1 MIHWMCLRVF
11 LQNVTAYTGIH
22 ISREPA
28 LSLVQD
34 CVFLGQLSS
43 PWDCFSQVRW
53 ADPAY
58 STGLV
63 QEINRNVQI
72 AFKWKGLVRS
82 SRHSYYQTIGEF
94 DLKVV
99 WEYSWNPQEQ
109 IVSAFPEI
117 RRENE
122 TSQRNSFSYSSS
134 SCWIVLRLD
143 LVQAGE
149 TRLAQCQLWEQ
160 CCEGRHTVCWL
171 LRGEDG
177 RAECLPR
184 LDIVDTVS
192 RRYLMHASGQ

>member
-1 MIHWMCLRVF
+1 MWFLIIFLLECKFHEGRDFYLFRLLLCCQHPKQYLTCSDNYVLDNCLVSEGMEQMIRWIFLGVF
-11 LQNVTAYTGIH
+11 LQNVTTYTGIH
-22 ISREPA
+22 TSHEPA

-34 CVFLGQLSS
+34 CMFLGQLSS

-63 QEINRNVQI
+63 QEIKRNVQI
-72 AFKWKGLVRS
+72 AFKWKGLVGN

-109 IVSAFPEI
+109 IVSAFAEI

-122 TSQRNSFSYSSS
+122 TSQRNSFSYSSP

-143 LVQAGE
+143 LVQAG
-149 TRLAQCQLWEQ
+149 
-160 CCEGRHTVCWL
+160 
-171 LRGEDG
+171 
-177 RAECLPR
+177 
-184 LDIVDTVS
+184 
-192 RRYLMHASGQ
+192 